1 MPYTNRNEEGR
12 FTYAD
17 ELEALKGE
25 IQHGLEPNPAPSNG
39 RLPLDALTTV
49 EEVFQPRDRIG
60 MMDEDDWFIDDL
72 KQAVER
78 GSTPDLDPVVVWWSG
93 KRWIVIDGHHRL
105 AAYQRAARDVE
116 TIPVEPFE
124 GSLDDVR
131 LEAVR
136 LNQKNKLVMRQS
148 ERLEA
153 AWRLVCTSDLSKKR
167 IAESCGI
174 SARTVATMRSRGKEV
189 IAAKPGQWSW
199 RYLAGER
206 WDRVKSPGFLAADND
221 NDFDPDAAV
230 RKRAEGYARKLA
242 KNFGRKPM
250 EDPEG
255 FALALALL
263 NESLPERLMA
273 SEQWSEYV
281 IDADVEEDFAADF

>member
-1 MPYTNRNEEGR
+1 MPNFNRNETGR
-12 FTYAD
+12 FAYAD
-17 ELEALKGE
+17 ELEALRKE
-25 IQHGLEPNPAPSNG
+25 LEQPTQPHPAVSNR
-39 RLPLDALTTV
+39 RLPLCALGIV
-49 EEVFQPRDRIG
+49 EDVFQPRDKVG

-93 KRWIVIDGHHRL
+93 ERWIVIDGHHRV
-105 AAYQRAARDVE
+105 AAYRRATRSVK
-116 TIPVEPFE
+116 TVPVEVFA
-124 GSLDDVR
+124 GDLDEAR

-136 LNQKNKLVMRQS
+136 RNQKNKLVMRQS

-167 IAESCGI
+167 IAESCGVA
-174 SARTVATMRSRGKEV
+174 ARTVATMRRRGNDV
-189 IAAKPGQWSW
+189 IEAKPGVWTW
-199 RYLAGER
+199 RHLAGER
-206 WDRVKSPGFLAADND
+206 WERVKAPGFLAADND

-263 NESLPERLMA
+263 NESLPGRLMA
-273 SEQWSEYV
+273 SEQWFEYLNSEELNEYSG
-281 IDADVEEDFAADF
+281 DF